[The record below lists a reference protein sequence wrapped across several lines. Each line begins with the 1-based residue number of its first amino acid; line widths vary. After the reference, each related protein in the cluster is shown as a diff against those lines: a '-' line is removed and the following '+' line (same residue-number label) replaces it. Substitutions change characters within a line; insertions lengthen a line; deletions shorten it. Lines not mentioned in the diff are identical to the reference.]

1 MNQTLELT
9 PAELEMVALIREKE
23 ALAKKEA
30 EAKKALELEKEIKAK
45 QDSIAAN
52 KKKDQEQIAAA
63 QKYLLDFDGS
73 SNGLT
78 VGKITTANP
87 AVIPAAYGT
96 QYSMDIKTWK
106 ETAAVTGDYIDKENG
121 FDRHIL
127 WSEVY
132 ERQSAI
138 ISHKDGQKVK
148 VDEQIVYSSSWRSRG
163 ESKGYKMYICGPGI
177 GHKQE
182 GQALSRVKSV
192 MEKITA
198 ANDKI
203 DNARKLEVNKKN
215 ALQTTVDRFKAEYPD
230 AEVTTDYGYE
240 TSYDSRGRRSNYSNG
255 NRYDIVHIVF
265 ANSARIAY
273 KVYPDG
279 SLSRSSFNLPGAKD
293 EDTFRNNLSQ
303 MNFKND

>member
-1 MNQTLELT
+1 MTQTLELT

-52 KKKDQEQIAAA
+52 KKKDQEQVAAA
-63 QKYLLDFDGS
+63 RKYLLDFD
-73 SNGLT
+73 T
-78 VGKITTANP
+78 
-87 AVIPAAYGT
+87 T
-96 QYSMDIKTWK
+96 QYSLDIKTWN
-106 ETAAVTGDYIDKENG
+106 ETAQVTGDYIDRENG

-132 ERQSAI
+132 ERQGAV

-148 VDEQIVYSSSWRSRG
+148 VEEQIVYSSKWRSRG

-177 GHKQE
+177 EYKQE
-182 GQALSRVKSV
+182 GQALSKVKSV
-192 MEKITA
+192 MEKIIN

-203 DNARKLEVNKKN
+203 DNARKREENKKN

-240 TSYDSRGRRSNYSNG
+240 TSYGKSYSGNG
-255 NRYDIVHIVF
+255 ERYDIVRTKFVNGAQI
-265 ANSARIAY
+265 SYR
-273 KVYPDG
+273 VYPDG
-279 SLSRSSFNLPGAKD
+279 SLSRVSFNLPGSKD
-293 EDTFRNNLSQ
+293 EASFMKNLSQ
-303 MNFKND
+303 MNF